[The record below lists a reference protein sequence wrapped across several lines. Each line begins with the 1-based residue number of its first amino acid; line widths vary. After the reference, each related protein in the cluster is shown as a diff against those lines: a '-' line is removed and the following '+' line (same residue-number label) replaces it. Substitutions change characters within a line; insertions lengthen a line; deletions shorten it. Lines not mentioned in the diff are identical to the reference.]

1 MTAVH
6 SPRRSGGAPVMPC
19 SPGLLTIAQI
29 VTSHK
34 LPSGAGQACQTALLR
49 MLQTAMHRAQDKH
62 ALLRMLPLMP
72 PVPHPS
78 LTSVK
83 PFNLHI
89 VHIQCLL
96 QVDGSTLAGVFLTS
110 SFCVVPES
118 SYSSNEASGSLL
130 IAWYTQTLVALS
142 QQCMAS
148 F

>member
-6 SPRRSGGAPVMPC
+6 SPRRSGGAPGMPC

-89 VHIQCLL
+89 
-96 QVDGSTLAGVFLTS
+96 TLTPPLPIHLGPPNPKLVPRIRPSKPSDLVS
-110 SFCVVPES
+110 SPDP
-118 SYSSNEASGSLL
+118 
-130 IAWYTQTLVALS
+130 TLSRGETVW
-142 QQCMAS
+142 
-148 F
+148 